1 MLMDNPNGPAYLIV
15 GRGRWGTRMH
25 AMLVGE
31 GRRAELA
38 SGLRRGANEST
49 GAYEARLA
57 QTFSDS
63 SAQIVW
69 LCVPSGAHVPVL
81 IRAAFATGLHVIV
94 EKPWVYSRE
103 ETTLLHDAAT
113 KAGLKGGVHF
123 EYCLLSK
130 VENWRRQYEQAQ
142 GVGFGGTFNV
152 HAADHLGISAM
163 QNLGS
168 HLMAM
173 REYAVPHSRLSKI
186 YCGYELPD
194 ERMVWLDSEKQRVA
208 TIDFLGSK
216 EPIVQRFLARF
227 ENSLD
232 GTTFPFDFVFAHRVN
247 ENLRLTRG

>member
-1 MLMDNPNGPAYLIV
+1 MGNPNGPAYLIV
-15 GRGRWGTRMH
+15 GSGRWGARMH

-31 GRRAELA
+31 GRRVEFAA
-38 SGLRRGANEST
+38 GLRRESGESSAT
-49 GAYEARLA
+49 HESRLA

-69 LCVPSGAHVPVL
+69 LCVPPGAHVPAL
-81 IRAAFATGLHVIV
+81 IRAAFAVGLHVIV
-94 EKPWVYSRE
+94 EKPWVHSRE

-123 EYCLLSK
+123 EYCLLSE
-130 VENWRRQYEQAQ
+130 VENWRRQYEQEK
-142 GVGFGGTFNV
+142 GMGFGGTFNV

-186 YCGYELPD
+186 HCGYELPD
-194 ERMVWLDSEKQRVA
+194 ERMVWLDSDKQRVA
-208 TIDFLGSK
+208 TIEFLGSK

-227 ENSLD
+227 ENSLN
-232 GTTFPFDFVFAHRVN
+232 GKPFPFDFAFAHRVN
-247 ENLRLTRG
+247 ENLR

>member
-1 MLMDNPNGPAYLIV
+1 MNSVNGPVYLIV
-15 GRGRWGTRMH
+15 GSGRWGARMH
-25 AMLVGE
+25 AMLVAE
-31 GRRAELA
+31 GRRAEFA
-38 SGLRRGANEST
+38 AGLRRGPGESN
-49 GAYEARLA
+49 AAHESRLA

-69 LCVPSGAHVPVL
+69 LCVPPGAHVPVL
-81 IRAAFATGLHVIV
+81 IRAAFAAGLHVIV

-113 KAGLKGGVHF
+113 KARLKGGVHF
-123 EYCLLSK
+123 EYCLLSE
-130 VENWRRQYEQAQ
+130 VENWRRQYEQQ
-142 GVGFGGTFNV
+142 QDMGFGGTFNV
-152 HAADHLGISAM
+152 HATDHLGISAM
-163 QNLGS
+163 QNFGS

-173 REYAVPHSRLSKI
+173 REYAVPHSHLSKI

-194 ERMVWLDSEKQRVA
+194 ERMVWLDSDKQRVA

-232 GTTFPFDFVFAHRVN
+232 GKPFPFDFAFAHRVN
-247 ENLRLTRG
+247 ENLR

>member
-1 MLMDNPNGPAYLIV
+1 MDKSNGPAYLIV

-25 AMLVGE
+25 AMLLAK
-31 GRRAELA
+31 GRRVEFAP
-38 SGLRRGANEST
+38 GLRRETNESS
-49 GAYEARLA
+49 GAHEARLT

-63 SAQIVW
+63 RAQIVW
-69 LCVPSGAHVPVL
+69 LCVPPGAHVPAL
-81 IRAAFATGLHVIV
+81 IRAAIAAGLHVIV

-103 ETTLLHDAAT
+103 ETALLRDAAT

-123 EYCLLSK
+123 EYCLLSEI
-130 VENWRRQYEQAQ
+130 ENWKRQYEQQ
-142 GVGFGGTFNV
+142 NSLEFGGTFNV
-152 HAADHLGISAM
+152 HAADHLGTSAV

-194 ERMVWLDSEKQRVA
+194 ERTVWLDSHKQRVA
-208 TIDFLGSK
+208 TIEFLGSK
-216 EPIVQRFLARF
+216 EPIVQRFVARF

-232 GTTFPFDFVFAHRVN
+232 GEPFPFDFAFAQRVN
-247 ENLRLTRG
+247 ENLR